1 MQLVLLRNTIII
13 FFFTGVHGK
22 RTPNP
27 LPRSSNT
34 IPLYESIEE
43 VPTPQS
49 NIETEILSC
58 PAHGVPREN
67 IEMKECPA
75 YGVSAQRENQSS

>member
-1 MQLVLLRNTIII
+1 MAKEHQIHYI
-13 FFFTGVHGK
+13 
-22 RTPNP
+22 PE
-27 LPRSSNT
+27 SSDT

-49 NIETEILSC
+49 NIGMKAC
-58 PAHGVPREN
+58 PAYGAPREN

-75 YGVSAQRENQSS
+75 YGVSVQRENQSS